1 MRRQPPAVSRRP
13 GARSAGWLVLGVVFL
28 LTAGVNTFLVID
40 RQVWWPV
47 IVGIAALALAVL
59 SLRRAVAGRRA
70 AAAPFPPD

>member
-1 MRRQPPAVSRRP
+1 
-13 GARSAGWLVLGVVFL
+13 VVFL